1 MITILMVSAK
11 IAALGLI
18 QLKIFWNKSNNVK
31 IFVYEVTKKIF
42 LRESNY
48 IVDVVMWP
56 KLGDCSI
63 SMGEV
68 VITLVL

>member
-11 IAALGLI
+11 IAVLGLI
-18 QLKIFWNKSNNVK
+18 QLKTFWNKSNDVK
-31 IFVYEVTKKIF
+31 IFVYEVTKKNV
-42 LRESNY
+42 LRDSNY

-56 KLGDCSI
+56 KLGNWSI

-68 VITLVL
+68 VITSVL

>member
-18 QLKIFWNKSNNVK
+18 QLKIFWNKSNDLK
-31 IFVYEVTKKIF
+31 IFVYEVTKKKF
-42 LRESNY
+42 LRDSNY

>member
-1 MITILMVSAK
+1 MITILMVSEK

-18 QLKIFWNKSNNVK
+18 QLKIFWNKSNDLK
-31 IFVYEVTKKIF
+31 IFVYEVTKKKF
-42 LRESNY
+42 LRDSNY